1 MNIKGKVDAKLHFQV
16 SLSLSFPPLHTLLH
30 TITRDL
36 CDPHINELQGQRE
49 RERETGR
56 QTDIERGIQ
65 RNRQIDR

>member
-36 CDPHINELQGQRE
+36 CDPHINELEGQSE
-49 RERETGR
+49 RERETQR
-56 QTDIERGIQ
+56 ETQTQMWQGCAPYS
-65 RNRQIDR
+65 N